1 MNRKLI
7 IALST
12 SAALAAPLA
21 AQAQDS
27 ATVHLTANVAEACVV
42 GEPDTT
48 TLNLGDLTGSNGLI
62 TSDLASV
69 TTFSTAIET
78 AWCNTPSKMTL
89 SGDPMALTT
98 TPGYSTPAGFARL
111 VTYDATLEGWPAPIL
126 IRPLVLDTSNDA
138 SANTAHASQLDLVIS
153 KLAAVDGTG
162 AESTTAVLEAGGY
175 AGAITISVA
184 AE

>member
-1 MNRKLI
+1 MNRKLF

-27 ATVHLTANVAEACVV
+27 ATVHLSANVEEACVV
-42 GEPDTT
+42 GEPDDT
-48 TLNLGDLTGSNGLI
+48 TLNLGDLTGSDGRI
-62 TSDLASV
+62 TTDLASV
-69 TTFSTAIET
+69 TTFTTTIDT

-89 SGDPMALTT
+89 SGDPMALTV
-98 TPGYSTPAGFARL
+98 TPGYGTPAGFARL
-111 VTYDATLEGWPAPIL
+111 VTYDAELGGWPSSIL
-126 IRPLVLDTSNDA
+126 IRPLLADTTDDA
-138 SANTAHASQLDLVIS
+138 SAGTAHASELELVIS
-153 KLAAVDGTG
+153 KLAAIDGSG

-175 AGAITISVA
+175 LGSLTISVA